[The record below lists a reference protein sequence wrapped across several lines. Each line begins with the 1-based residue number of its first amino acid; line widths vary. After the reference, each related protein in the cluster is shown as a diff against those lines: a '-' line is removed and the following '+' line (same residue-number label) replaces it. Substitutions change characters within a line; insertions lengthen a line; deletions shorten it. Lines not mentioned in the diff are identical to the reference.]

1 MSQLVPILG
10 LYLAGSLVGASTAAP
25 QAGAS
30 AAAPEARR
38 PEKTSVR
45 FKLTN
50 TSGQLIRAAYV
61 SKSDTSRWGP
71 NLLKEPLQ
79 PDQTIVLHTRTGCGT
94 YDIRLVAE
102 NRSEFF
108 EEDVDF
114 CDDDDDMNV
123 GRHELKRHR
132 HRDTSAS
139 TGSEERQ

>member
-1 MSQLVPILG
+1 MSHLLPIAA
-10 LYLAGSLVGASTAAP
+10 LYLAGSLVSASQAAP
-25 QAGAS
+25 EAGAS
-30 AAAPEARR
+30 PAVPDARR

-50 TSGQLIRAAYV
+50 TSGQVIRAAYV

-79 PDQTIVLHTRTGCGT
+79 PDQTIILRTRTGCGT

-114 CDDDDDMNV
+114 CDDDDDLNV

-132 HRDTSAS
+132 HRDRSA

>member
-1 MSQLVPILG
+1 MSHLVPIVA
-10 LYLAGSLVGASTAAP
+10 LYLAGSLLGASP
-25 QAGAS
+25 
-30 AAAPEARR
+30 AAPEAGASPAAPDASR
-38 PEKTSVR
+38 PAKTSVR

-50 TSGQLIRAAYV
+50 TSGQVIRAAYV

-79 PDQTIVLHTRTGCGT
+79 PEQSVVLYTRTGCGT

-108 EEDVDF
+108 EEDIDF
-114 CDDDDDMNV
+114 CDDDDQMNV

-132 HRDTSAS
+132 HRDTSAA
-139 TGSEERQ
+139 GSEERQ